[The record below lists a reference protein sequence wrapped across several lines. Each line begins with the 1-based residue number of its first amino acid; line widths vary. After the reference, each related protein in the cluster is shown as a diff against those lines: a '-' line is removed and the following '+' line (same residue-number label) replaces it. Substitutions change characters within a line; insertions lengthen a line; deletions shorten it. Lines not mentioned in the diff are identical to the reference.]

1 MILNVESGQRMI
13 LNVKSVQ
20 SVISM
25 QNQAKVST
33 ASLEF
38 LPHGC
43 TQFISNSS
51 LTNWA
56 AVDSTKASLY
66 TPKIFQISCNFKFD
80 ATKTSFSVGST
91 WTSRWIFIARR
102 ETSPLCDGAVGEISV
117 LEISLLEIPLLEIPL
132 LEIPLLE
139 IPLLEIPLLEIHL
152 LEKYLHRETWSV
164 PTLWRSC
171 WRNIWSPTSPIWN
184 RSCYFVH
191 LTFPKTKKPRPQLS
205 GMY

>member
-1 MILNVESGQRMI
+1 MYDFNVKPGQSMILNVESGQRMI

-66 TPKIFQISCNFKFD
+66 ICAQNF
-80 ATKTSFSVGST
+80 
-91 WTSRWIFIARR
+91 
-102 ETSPLCDGAVGEISV
+102 P
-117 LEISLLEIPLLEIPL
+117 
-132 LEIPLLE
+132 
-139 IPLLEIPLLEIHL
+139 
-152 LEKYLHRETWSV
+152 
-164 PTLWRSC
+164 
-171 WRNIWSPTSPIWN
+171 NQ
-184 RSCYFVH
+184 
-191 LTFPKTKKPRPQLS
+191 PQLQL
-205 GMY
+205 